1 MKFIILI
8 IVTLFST
15 VAFSQEPILINTE
28 KKDLLNIGKSCKYL
42 LDEDNKFTKDFIGK
56 EGFESQFKVSE
67 KEIINLGYTP
77 ATVWIRL
84 RVSNIF
90 DDKMVLEI
98 DNPRINKLECYLWH
112 NEKFIKTETHGDNFP
127 EIAHI
132 FYDPNPI
139 IRLPKIGNDT
149 LSIYLKVKSSEDLKF
164 PMNIW
169 QQNELYEHYI
179 NKNLIWGI
187 YFGFILL
194 ISLYNFSLWLSTS
207 DKSYLFYIFNVLSW
221 GLMQADLYGFLY
233 KYAWG
238 NHWLN
243 DRFHIVCLYGVNLFT
258 SLFTISFL
266 NLKRNLPF
274 GYKLLTSSV
283 YVCIIFMVFTLL
295 FYDWYHN
302 IIGVLL
308 AAIQVFFIYYITIV
322 LIIKRLRIVRFYILA
337 TLMLSFSIFIVIL
350 KNLGILSAEN
360 QDYYLMV
367 GSMVEIVLFSLAL
380 GDKFKQTQEDRVRQQ
395 HIRDEISA
403 NLHDDLAASLS
414 SLTMFSE
421 LNRLKTQ
428 KNAPEYAIIFTK
440 ISEKSREILN
450 LVRENVWD
458 MNPKNDESEE
468 WLDRTIKFV
477 KETLEAQQIEL
488 NLMVDETLKET
499 IIPIDKRRDFYLF
512 IKETINNI
520 AKHSEAKHVDF
531 SLNRT
536 RNEIKLVIKDNG
548 KGFDTNLPASGNG
561 LINLQN
567 RAASLEAIYKM
578 ESMPNKG
585 TTIWLSFRIPTT
597 ISS

>member
-1 MKFIILI
+1 MKFVIFLLSILSNI
-8 IVTLFST
+8 A
-15 VAFSQEPILINTE
+15 AFSQNLISTGTE
-28 KKDLLNIGKSCKYL
+28 KGALLNIGKSCQYL
-42 LDEDNKFTKDFIGK
+42 LDEDNKFTKESIRK
-56 EGFESQFKVSE
+56 ANFESQFKVSE
-67 KEIINLGYTP
+67 KEIINLGYTS
-77 ATVWIRL
+77 ATVWIKL
-84 RVSNIF
+84 QVSPIF
-90 DDKMVLEI
+90 NDKMVLEI
-98 DNPRINKLECYLWH
+98 DNPRINELECYLWH
-112 NEKFIKTETHGDNFP
+112 NQQLIKTELHGDNLP
-127 EIAHI
+127 DITHI
-132 FYDPNPI
+132 FHDPNPV
-139 IRLPKIGNDT
+139 IRLPKIGHDT

-169 QQNELYEHYI
+169 EQNDIYARYI
-179 NKNLIWGI
+179 NKSLIWGI

-194 ISLYNFSLWLSTS
+194 ISLYNFFLWLSTS
-207 DKSYLFYIFNVLSW
+207 DKSYLFYIFNVLCW

-258 SLFTISFL
+258 SLFTIHFL

-274 GYKLLTSSV
+274 GHKLLSSSAWLWGACV
-283 YVCIIFMVFTLL
+283 AFTLL

-308 AAIQVFFIYYITIV
+308 ATVQVFFLYFISII
-322 LIIKRLRIVRFYILA
+322 LIINRLRIVRFYILA
-337 TLMLSFSIFIVIL
+337 MLMLSFSILIVIL

-380 GDKFKQTQEDRVRQQ
+380 GDKFKQTQEDKIRQQ
-395 HIRDEISA
+395 RIRDEISA

-421 LNRLKTQ
+421 LNRLKNQ
-428 KNAPEYAIIFTK
+428 KNAPEYSAIFTK

-488 NLMVDETLKET
+488 NLSIDETLKET

-520 AKHSEAKHVDF
+520 AKHSEAQNVDF
-531 SLNRT
+531 TLNRI
-536 RNEIKLVIKDNG
+536 RNELRLIINDNG
-548 KGFDTNLPASGNG
+548 KGFDTNLRASGNG

-567 RAASLEAIYKM
+567 RASNLKATYKI
-578 ESMPNKG
+578 ESVPNKG
-585 TTIWLSFRIPTT
+585 TTIWLSFKIPTT